1 MQDQMQA
8 TLKGSGPKRRHE
20 SRAAQGKDV
29 NNLVMK
35 HTYSGGGVTTVD
47 EEMIGS

>member
-8 TLKGSGPKRRHE
+8 TPRGSGPERRHE
-20 SRAAQGKDV
+20 SRAAQGKDA
-29 NNLVMK
+29 NNLVIK
-35 HTYSGGGVTTVD
+35 HTCYGGGVTTAD